1 VDISNQLNKL
11 DINVVTL
18 KLLSTTMT
26 TRFDGFATMYM
37 RMPMS
42 TSALP
47 IQGQCT
53 VDDRRVTLKFP
64 FTGIE
69 FELPSTPAT
78 VIHGTA
84 TSVPDLD
91 FKIRGARGDL
101 LVSIAFVP
109 ELRAFTGVGRQDD
122 DTDLPVLSFC
132 FFAHDSPLSHL
143 PRI

>member
-1 VDISNQLNKL
+1 MEQ
-11 DINVVTL
+11 
-18 KLLSTTMT
+18 STENDT
-26 TRFDGFATMYM
+26 TTSSTQFDGFATMYM

-42 TSALP
+42 TTSLP

-53 VDDRRVTLKFP
+53 VDDRRITLKFP

-69 FELPSTPAT
+69 FELPSSPAA
-78 VIHGTA
+78 VIRGSA

-91 FKIRGARGDL
+91 FKIRGSRGDL
-101 LVSIAFVP
+101 LVSIAFVA

-122 DTDLPVLSFC
+122 DNDLPVLSFC
-132 FFAHDSPLSHL
+132 FFAPESPLSRL

>member
-1 VDISNQLNKL
+1 M
-11 DINVVTL
+11 T
-18 KLLSTTMT
+18 T

-42 TSALP
+42 TTSLP

-53 VDDRRVTLKFP
+53 VDDRRLTLKFP

-69 FELPSTPAT
+69 FELPSSPGDVVDSA
-78 VIHGTA
+78 A

-101 LVSIAFVP
+101 LVRIAFVP
-109 ELRAFTGVGRQDD
+109 QLRAFTGVGRQDD

>member
-1 VDISNQLNKL
+1 
-11 DINVVTL
+11 
-18 KLLSTTMT
+18 MT

-42 TSALP
+42 TSSLP

-53 VDDRRVTLKFP
+53 VDDCRITLKFP

-69 FELPSTPAT
+69 FELPSSPAA
-78 VIHGTA
+78 VLHGTL

-101 LVSIAFVP
+101 LVSITFVP
-109 ELRAFTGVGRQDD
+109 ELSAFTGIGRQDD
-122 DTDLPVLSFC
+122 DADLPVLSFC
-132 FFAHDSPLSHL
+132 FFAPDSPLSRI

>member
-1 VDISNQLNKL
+1 
-11 DINVVTL
+11 
-18 KLLSTTMT
+18 MT
-26 TRFDGFATMYM
+26 TRYDGFATMHM

-42 TSALP
+42 TSSLP

-53 VDDRRVTLKFP
+53 VDDCRVTLKFP

-69 FELPSTPAT
+69 FQLPSSPAAVLDGT
-78 VIHGTA
+78 V

-91 FKIRGARGDL
+91 FKIRGVRGDL

-109 ELRAFTGVGRQDD
+109 ELSAFTGVGRQEDD
-122 DTDLPVLSFC
+122 NDLPVLSFC
-132 FFAHDSPLSHL
+132 FFAPNSPLSRL